1 MRGRAL
7 LWRVVAIPVLV
18 AFGLVYLFP
27 LYWLVATSL
36 KGQGELLGHIVP
48 TLVPQAPTLEAFH
61 TVLVEKGNWKL
72 LRNSVLVCGATV
84 LTTLTLGLLITYPIT
99 RLPVSRRVRV
109 GVLNWAL
116 SLRFLPPVAVVV
128 PYFGVVRTLQLY
140 DNPLALVFIYTL
152 FNLPFSIWMLKSFL
166 AEVPLELEEAAFV
179 DGATRPVS
187 FFRVVLPL
195 IAPGLLAAGIIIFAF
210 AWSEFLFA
218 LILTQTPRAQT
229 FPVGVQSFVT
239 QFNLIWNEMAAAGL
253 IALLV
258 PLVLMILARR
268 YVLAGLTFGVI
279 REK

>member
-7 LWRVVAIPVLV
+7 LWRVVAIPVLA

-61 TVLVEKGNWKL
+61 TVLIEKGNWKL

-99 RLPVSRRVRV
+99 RLPISRKVRV

-152 FNLPFSIWMLKSFL
+152 FNLP
-166 AEVPLELEEAAFV
+166 
-179 DGATRPVS
+179 
-187 FFRVVLPL
+187 
-195 IAPGLLAAGIIIFAF
+195 
-210 AWSEFLFA
+210 
-218 LILTQTPRAQT
+218 
-229 FPVGVQSFVT
+229 
-239 QFNLIWNEMAAAGL
+239 
-253 IALLV
+253 
-258 PLVLMILARR
+258 
-268 YVLAGLTFGVI
+268 
-279 REK
+279 